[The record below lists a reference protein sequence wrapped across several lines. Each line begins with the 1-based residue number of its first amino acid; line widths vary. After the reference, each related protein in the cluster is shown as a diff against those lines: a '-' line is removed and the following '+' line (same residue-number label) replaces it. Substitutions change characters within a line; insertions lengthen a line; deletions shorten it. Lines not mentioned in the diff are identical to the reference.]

1 MDEISRIGDIN
12 SVNNFL
18 DFKLSI
24 KTIIFLVFGWG
35 FACLVIIVFMLG
47 GINNTVDYVAN
58 ILDTIKT
65 TVIDTKNRNT
75 TAHIEKTIDKT
86 PDKNTD
92 KNND

>member
-24 KTIIFLVFGWG
+24 KTIMFLVFGWG
-35 FACLVIIVFMLG
+35 FACLIIIVFMLG

-58 ILDTIKT
+58 ILETVKT
-65 TVIDTKNRNT
+65 TVIDTKNKNT
-75 TAHIEKTIDKT
+75 TIPIDKT
-86 PDKNTD
+86 ADKNTE

>member
-24 KTIIFLVFGWG
+24 KTIMFLVFGWG
-35 FACLVIIVFMLG
+35 FACLIIIVFMLG

-58 ILDTIKT
+58 ILETVKT
-65 TVIDTKNRNT
+65 TVIDTKNKNT
-75 TAHIEKTIDKT
+75 TIPIDKT
-86 PDKNTD
+86 ADKNTD

>member
-24 KTIIFLVFGWG
+24 KTIMFLVFGWG
-35 FACLVIIVFMLG
+35 FACLIIIVFMLG

-58 ILDTIKT
+58 ILETVKT
-65 TVIDTKNRNT
+65 TVIDTKNKNT
-75 TAHIEKTIDKT
+75 TIPIDKT
-86 PDKNTD
+86 PDKNTE